1 MMLNHIKK
9 SSGFTLMELLL
20 VIAVL
25 AVLTA
30 LAIPNY
36 SEAYLTRND
45 GTAEQMTV
53 NLISSAR
60 SMAIAGRVNESTI
73 TFKSD
78 GTIMIGNNT
87 YKLPSNF
94 SFDISS
100 DTSFT
105 FSIDGTVSPENQT
118 ITIKRNGYSKSI
130 AVK

>member
-1 MMLNHIKK
+1 MLNHIKK

-25 AVLTA
+25 AILAVV
-30 LAIPNY
+30 AIPNY
-36 SEAYLTRND
+36 SEAYFTRND
-45 GTAEQMTV
+45 GTAEQMTT
-53 NLISSAR
+53 NLIATAR
-60 SMAIAGRVNESTI
+60 SIGRVNESTI

-78 GTIMIGNNT
+78 GTIMIGDNS

-94 SFDISS
+94 SIDISS
-100 DTSFT
+100 DKSFT
-105 FSIDGTVSPENQT
+105 FGIDGKVSPENQT

>member
-1 MMLNHIKK
+1 MHKIVNKTK
-9 SSGFTLMELLL
+9 GFTLMELLL

-30 LAIPNY
+30 VSMPY
-36 SEAYLTRND
+36 FSEAYSSVND
-45 GTAEQMTV
+45 GTAEQMTI
-53 NLISSAR
+53 NLISSTR

-78 GTIMIGNNT
+78 GTITIGNNS

-94 SFDISS
+94 SIDISS
-100 DTSFT
+100 DKSFT
-105 FSIDGTVSPENQT
+105 FGLDGAVTPANES

>member
-20 VIAVL
+20 VVAVL
-25 AVLTA
+25 AI
-30 LAIPNY
+30 LAIAAMPY
-36 SEAYLTRND
+36 FSEAYVTMND
-45 GTAEQMTV
+45 STAEQMTV

-78 GTIMIGNNT
+78 GTIMIGDNT

-100 DTSFT
+100 DKSFT
-105 FSIDGTVSPENQT
+105 FGIDGTVSPENQT
-118 ITIKRNGYSKSI
+118 ITIQRNGYSKSI